1 MLVVR
6 ICVDGSILLAVAVVL
21 SSRLGTPCEV
31 VVDDEVRMLVDD
43 QGILDVVMA
52 SCRMAVDVLFPW
64 MIPYQNETGGA
75 RPGEDDESDTK
86 SVIVVLR
93 SVGALL
99 LVEGDPD
106 TLIARTAVLVVTKTD
121 VWDGYCQQVK
131 VDSSRL

>member
-1 MLVVR
+1 
-6 ICVDGSILLAVAVVL
+6 VAV
-21 SSRLGTPCEV
+21 SD
-31 VVDDEVRMLVDD
+31 DDEVRTLVDD
-43 QGILDVVMA
+43 RNALEVVTA
-52 SCRMAVDVLFPW
+52 SCRMVVDGLFPL
-64 MIPYQNETGGA
+64 MTPYQSVSGGA
-75 RPGEDDESDTK
+75 RLWEDGASDTK